1 MCTPLSELF
10 HFCEMCESVACLLI
24 LSLVVCCQL
33 CFVFTSPAS
42 SCDYCQLFLLLASLP
57 PVFII
62 SVYSCPLSSSSAL
75 FWLLFRSDFTFLLL
89 CTAKIPAT
97 FHMTNP
103 QASHTQD
110 FRFLLQPPKQGPTW
124 GPCVSVCSTD
134 KEKSKT
140 FTTTI
145 PTTPCRQ
152 LMQR

>member
-10 HFCEMCESVACLLI
+10 HFCMCESVACLLI

-42 SCDYCQLFLLLASLP
+42 SCDYCQLFLLLTSLP

-89 CTAKIPAT
+89 LSTAKIPAT

-103 QASHTQD
+103 KHTTVSPRPHTLRTSGFYCNPPNRD
-110 FRFLLQPPKQGPTW
+110 QPE
-124 GPCVSVCSTD
+124 VHV
-134 KEKSKT
+134 
-140 FTTTI
+140 
-145 PTTPCRQ
+145 
-152 LMQR
+152 

>member
-103 QASHTQD
+103 KHTTVSPRPHTLRTSGFYCNPANRD
-110 FRFLLQPPKQGPTW
+110 QPE
-124 GPCVSVCSTD
+124 VHV
-134 KEKSKT
+134 
-140 FTTTI
+140 
-145 PTTPCRQ
+145 
-152 LMQR
+152 